1 MHGQIQ
7 TNNIYSIFQS
17 FPVIAQT
24 FVVSVLLFLMAK
36 SDNVNHILFR
46 SENGRAFKT
55 KNVALVLK
63 KYCFILTGLMI
74 KKLGSY
80 PKNLVSYQTS
90 ISRFKEILFYKN
102 VMSFMNCS
110 AFLKFDMTSKIC
122 FIVIKL
128 QIKISFDIIR
138 HEILVICKQKRS
150 DFIKIGIE
158 IMKMISNFIFHFYQ
172 KQLNKKVISIF
183 ISL

>member
-36 SDNVNHILFR
+36 SDNVNHIFFR
-46 SENGRAFKT
+46 SENGRAFKA

-63 KYCFILTGLMI
+63 LKILFHLN
-74 KKLGSY
+74 KLDDLKMQAY
-80 PKNLVSYQTS
+80 RVIQNVVSDQIS
-90 ISRFKEILFYKN
+90 ISSFQEISFYKN
-102 VMSFMNCS
+102 TMSFMNCS

-122 FIVIKL
+122 FIVIKF
-128 QIKISFDIIR
+128 QIKIIFDIIR
-138 HEILVICKQKRS
+138 HEILVICKQK
-150 DFIKIGIE
+150 
-158 IMKMISNFIFHFYQ
+158 MIRFH
-172 KQLNKKVISIF
+172 
-183 ISL
+183 